1 MPTEIVN
8 YDDYGYIFSPSLCK
22 PSVSETIPKT
32 GHFMSKIMNKENA
45 EKEITGFDLMKS
57 IDSDFQHIFDTD
69 YKKCETSLFGKTH
82 KEMITQK
89 LKEQNETQFNAD
101 ESLFQLEMNSYHSQ
115 GYYIINEFIYLY
127 VDEYYDLYH
136 FLSSLSQL
144 FDSILFFHEKN
155 IAHNQYAKNTII
167 YNKNEKKI
175 KLISFMHV
183 RQTDNLD
190 ELEHD
195 KKQLILSLLQIF
207 EFISNQILM
216 QQKYEENFQ
225 EELDNKVKTPKSLT
239 AWMYNAATDDKTFDD
254 LDEFIPSILEKEN
267 NFLSWEHDNEI
278 IRLAKF
284 HHNIMSHSQTVNE
297 LFNLLK
303 KYYHKKDRIAIGTL
317 HKEYNQILNQIYP
330 FHKTVEGDKQAD
342 RIIQGLTGKTHNAQ
356 QQIGSL
362 TNAIKKQDDLIKN
375 LANKKGISLKPDPEE
390 VKLLKDIENLDEKL
404 STSKKQLSTSKKKL
418 PPHKQLPFKGGK
430 TKRKTKLRTRNKK
443 LRSNK
448 KRRHGKK
455 TYKKRKT
462 ASRK

>member
-32 GHFMSKIMNKENA
+32 GHFMSKIMNEDNAAKEM
-45 EKEITGFDLMKS
+45 EGFNLMKS
-57 IDSDFQHIFDTD
+57 IDIDFQHIFNTD
-69 YKKCETSLFGKTH
+69 YKKCETSLFSKTH

-89 LKEQNETQFNAD
+89 LKEQNETHFNVD
-101 ESLFQLEMNSYHSQ
+101 ESLFQLEMNSYHTQ

-127 VDEYYDLYH
+127 VDEYLDLYH

-144 FDSILFFHEKN
+144 FDSILFFHENN

-183 RQTDNLD
+183 RQTDNSD

-216 QQKYEENFQ
+216 QQTYEDSFQ
-225 EELDNKVKTPKSLT
+225 DELDVEKPKSLT

-254 LDEFIPSILEKEN
+254 LDEFISSILSNPNKY
-267 NFLSWEHDNEI
+267 HKYHNET

-284 HHNIMSHSQTVNE
+284 HQNIMSHSQTVNE

-303 KYYHKKDRIAIGTL
+303 KYYHQNDIIAIGTL
-317 HKEYNQILNQIYP
+317 RKEYDQILKRIYP
-330 FHKTVEGDKQAD
+330 LHKTVEGDKQAD
-342 RIIQGLTGKTHNAQ
+342 RTIQDLTDRTNEAKQKIDTLTKDIKTQN
-356 QQIGSL
+356 
-362 TNAIKKQDDLIKN
+362 DRIKN
-375 LANKKGISLKPDPEE
+375 IAKEKGILIEPDPEE
-390 VKLLKDIENLDEKL
+390 EKLLQDIKNLNNKL
-404 STSKKQLSTSKKKL
+404 PPSRKKLPTSKKL
-418 PPHKQLPFKGGK
+418 PPSKPFKGGK

-462 ASRK
+462 TRRK

>member
-82 KEMITQK
+82 KKMITKK

-127 VDEYYDLYH
+127 VDEYLDLYH

-183 RQTDNLD
+183 RQTNNSNNSN

-216 QQKYEENFQ
+216 QQKYEDNFQ
-225 EELDNKVKTPKSLT
+225 DELDNVEKPKSLT

-254 LDEFIPSILEKEN
+254 LDEFILSILEN
-267 NFLSWEHDNEI
+267 NMKYDNETV
-278 IRLAKF
+278 RLAKF
-284 HHNIMSHSQTVNE
+284 HQNIMSHSQTVNE

-303 KYYHKKDRIAIGTL
+303 IYYDKEDIIAIGTL
-317 HKEYNQILNQIYP
+317 RKEYDQILKRIYP

-342 RIIQGLTGKTHNAQ
+342 RTIQDLTDRTNKAKQ
-356 QQIGSL
+356 RIDAL
-362 TNAIKKQDDLIKN
+362 TYDIETQNDRIKGIAK
-375 LANKKGISLKPDPEE
+375 KKGISIEPDPEE
-390 VKLLKDIENLDEKL
+390 ERLLQGIKNLN
-404 STSKKQLSTSKKKL
+404 KKL
-418 PPHKQLPFKGGK
+418 PPSRKKSPPSNESRKPFKGGK

-455 TYKKRKT
+455 TSKKRKT
-462 ASRK
+462 TRRK

>member
-82 KEMITQK
+82 KKMITQK

-127 VDEYYDLYH
+127 VDEYLDLYH

-183 RQTDNLD
+183 RQTNNSNNSN

-216 QQKYEENFQ
+216 QQKYEDNFQ
-225 EELDNKVKTPKSLT
+225 DELDNVEKPKSLT

-254 LDEFIPSILEKEN
+254 LDEFILSILEN
-267 NFLSWEHDNEI
+267 NMKYDNETV
-278 IRLAKF
+278 RLAKF
-284 HHNIMSHSQTVNE
+284 HQNIMSHSQTVNE

-303 KYYHKKDRIAIGTL
+303 IYYDKEDIIAIGTL
-317 HKEYNQILNQIYP
+317 RKEYDQILKRIYP

-342 RIIQGLTGKTHNAQ
+342 RTIQDLTDRTNKAKQ
-356 QQIGSL
+356 RIDAL
-362 TNAIKKQDDLIKN
+362 TYDIETQNDRIKGIAK
-375 LANKKGISLKPDPEE
+375 KKGISIEPDPEE
-390 VKLLKDIENLDEKL
+390 ERLLQGIKNLN
-404 STSKKQLSTSKKKL
+404 KKL
-418 PPHKQLPFKGGK
+418 PPSRKKSPPSNESRKPFKGGK

-455 TYKKRKT
+455 TSKKRKT
-462 ASRK
+462 TRRK